1 MIMCVPPVHLYYKEF
16 FSFFPGSKDHEWIRR
31 WKIMIIC
38 CSSHKFPFSPSFSFI
53 LRPVR
58 IFQLLLILILNTEWQ
73 MICLD
78 LSSHVSGTGT
88 FPELGTTLMKDF
100 YTKLFPERSRS
111 RSGTRN
117 MERGT
122 WPRSTFPASMLLI
135 TWIQSGAS
143 NISNS
148 EVTTLQ
154 RLKLL
159 LVTVAHG
166 IGN

>member
-1 MIMCVPPVHLYYKEF
+1 MTDSRSNYDHVSHQFIFIIRNF
-16 FSFFPGSKDHEWIRR
+16 FPFFPGSKDHEWIRR

-88 FPELGTTLMKDF
+88 FPELGTTLMKEF
-100 YTKLFPERSRS
+100 YTKLFPERSGSRS

-117 MERGT
+117 VA
-122 WPRSTFPASMLLI
+122 TFHIPGFYGLDS
-135 TWIQSGAS
+135 SF
-143 NISNS
+143 
-148 EVTTLQ
+148 
-154 RLKLL
+154 
-159 LVTVAHG
+159 AHK
-166 IGN
+166 

>member
-1 MIMCVPPVHLYYKEF
+1 
-16 FSFFPGSKDHEWIRR
+16 
-31 WKIMIIC
+31 MIIC

-100 YTKLFPERSRS
+100 YTKLFPERSGSRS
-111 RSGTRN
+111 RSGSRN
-117 MERGT
+117 VA
-122 WPRSTFPASMLLI
+122 TFHIPGFYGLDSSFAHKQVYFFIFLNFYI
-135 TWIQSGAS
+135 CWHGAYTKNDLNDCTQDIYNLCS
-143 NISNS
+143 
-148 EVTTLQ
+148 
-154 RLKLL
+154 
-159 LVTVAHG
+159 HF
-166 IGN
+166 GNFEGPIK